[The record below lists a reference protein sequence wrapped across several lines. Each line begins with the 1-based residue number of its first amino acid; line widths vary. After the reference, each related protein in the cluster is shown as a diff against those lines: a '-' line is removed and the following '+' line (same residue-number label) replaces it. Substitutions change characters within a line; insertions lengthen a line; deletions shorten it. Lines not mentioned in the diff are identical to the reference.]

1 MPNNPIPD
9 AALAELDRLHA
20 AATPGEWRPDVPAWN
35 KHRRNC
41 KTAISSPTG
50 TVLNTV
56 TPKVLRDGVIGYRP
70 PEECKIAQYIAAL
83 HNAYPALRQRLL
95 DAESRLAEAEREIEF
110 LRSAGEAE
118 VNFWVNVIRSLDT
131 ENLCDFFDGEGAKEE
146 LQRWL
151 AARDAKQRREGAA
164 EWLEKF
170 VAIAAGLSTPVTLRI
185 LQAEA
190 NRLREG
196 KDV

>member
-1 MPNNPIPD
+1 MANNPITD
-9 AALAELDRLHA
+9 AALAYLDRLA
-20 AATPGEWRPDVPAWN
+20 VSASRGGLTSLVDQE
-35 KHRRNC
+35 
-41 KTAISSPTG
+41 T
-50 TVLNTV
+50 
-56 TPKVLRDGVIGYRP
+56 YRS
-70 PEECKIAQYIAAL
+70 ELAR
-83 HNAYPALRQRLL
+83 AYPALRQRLL